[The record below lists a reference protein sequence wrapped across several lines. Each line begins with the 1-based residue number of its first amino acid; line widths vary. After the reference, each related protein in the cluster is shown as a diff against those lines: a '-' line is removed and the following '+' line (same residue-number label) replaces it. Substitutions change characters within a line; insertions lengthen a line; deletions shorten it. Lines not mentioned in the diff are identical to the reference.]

1 LNGTVIAT
9 TSAGKQSATYWS
21 RNVKLFSYVDGGGNV
36 PGVYSWRCTSN
47 YDSGRRNKR
56 PMIELTYEELRILM
70 VALYYCLDDGTFKLD
85 DTTNTL
91 LTKLE
96 TYING

>member
-1 LNGTVIAT
+1 MV
-9 TSAGKQSATYWS
+9 
-21 RNVKLFSYVDGGGNV
+21 
-36 PGVYSWRCTSN
+36 
-47 YDSGRRNKR
+47 
-56 PMIELTYEELRILM
+56 ELTYEEFRILM

-96 TYING
+96 TYVNG